1 MRAFW
6 NRGSDKFGPTQKKVE
21 KKFSRLKTVAF
32 ESKRRVLGVNLTFR
46 AAFAML
52 LPQPKTGGKAGRGG
66 TKVRNSGQGRT
77 GAVAAGVTFKT
88 QPDS

>member
-1 MRAFW
+1 
-6 NRGSDKFGPTQKKVE
+6 
-21 KKFSRLKTVAF
+21 
-32 ESKRRVLGVNLTFR
+32 
-46 AAFAML
+46 ML

-77 GAVAAGVTFKT
+77 EAVAAGVTFKT